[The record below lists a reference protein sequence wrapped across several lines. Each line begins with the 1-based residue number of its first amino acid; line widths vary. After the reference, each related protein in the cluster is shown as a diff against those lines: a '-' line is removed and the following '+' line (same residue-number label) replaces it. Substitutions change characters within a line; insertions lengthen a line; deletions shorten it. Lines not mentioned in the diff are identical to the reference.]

1 MAMRLPA
8 WTALQR
14 GSGELW
20 RGLWRGLGAGLAYA
34 VRLLA
39 LVVEA
44 PAIAPWTDDPR

>member
-1 MAMRLPA
+1 MRIPTR
-8 WTALQR
+8 TALKWR
-14 GSGELW
+14 L

>member
-1 MAMRLPA
+1 MSTRTRAR
-8 WTALQR
+8 TALR
-14 GSGELW
+14 
-20 RGLWRGLGAGLAYA
+20 RRFAAIWRGLGAGLAYV